1 MASYNHYQQLA
12 SASWTIRH
20 KLNTKFIA
28 MDVMGLSSG
37 GVYEKTMPT
46 TVDIM
51 DDDTLRVT
59 FNSAVAG
66 RARIVTEMI

>member
-1 MASYNHYQQLA
+1 MASV
-12 SASWTIRH
+12 SWTIRH

-28 MDVMGLSSG
+28 MDVMKLGSG

-46 TVDIM
+46 KVDII
-51 DDDTLRVT
+51 DDNTLRVT
-59 FNSAVAG
+59 FNSILAG